1 MGYDPNMQEQVTR
14 LVVDPPVDWAQCFYY
29 AMAGLAALMVAI
41 KTLFVIRK
49 RRKKEEASWL

>member
-49 RRKKEEASWL
+49 RRKHAQRS